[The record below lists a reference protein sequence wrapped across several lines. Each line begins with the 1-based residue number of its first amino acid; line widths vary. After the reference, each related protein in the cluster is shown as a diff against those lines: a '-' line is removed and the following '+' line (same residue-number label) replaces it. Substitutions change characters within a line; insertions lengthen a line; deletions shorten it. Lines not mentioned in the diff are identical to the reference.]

1 MARKK
6 TIVERLANKKKFI
19 ISVAVIVL
27 AGLSIVLV
35 ISDFQI
41 SRLSLKKTYPYKCQD
56 CNVILISIDTLR
68 ADHLGCYGHEKNTS
82 PNIDKFVEESVLFK
96 LHINNAPT
104 TLPSHASIFTSL
116 IPSHHGAYN
125 DRPLSED
132 AITMAEILKLHG
144 YSTVSFNDGGYVSAR
159 FGFDQGFDLYHSFF
173 DAARG
178 TFKNRVNRAIE
189 WIKENQNEKF
199 FLFLHTY
206 EVHHPYTPQE
216 EFLALFE
223 ANYPGDLPSSI
234 SRDLLIEINDDS
246 LKIDEVDKS
255 HIINTYDAEIRS
267 MDNSFSFL
275 VNFLREHNLYD
286 KTLIIFTSDHGEEF
300 GEHGMM
306 GWHGTTLFD
315 EVLHSPL
322 IIKFPNSTFSSTVV
336 NRQVRSID
344 ILPTLLDALD
354 IYSEEIFEGTSL
366 INLINGKK
374 ENLYAVSEMGGFG
387 KSLRTEA
394 WKYYRIRSSEML
406 FNLNRDPL
414 EQTDLSIAN
423 LDTKERLKRV
433 LESFLSH
440 KPLSVSKDKAKLD
453 KKTLEQLKALG
464 YIR

>member
-1 MARKK
+1 MERKK
-6 TIVERLANKKKFI
+6 SIVEKLANKKKFI
-19 ISVAVIVL
+19 IAVAL
-27 AGLSIVLV
+27 IVLV
-35 ISDFQI
+35 G
-41 SRLSLKKTYPYKCQD
+41 LSVVLVTREKTLDYKCPD

-68 ADHLGCYGHEKNTS
+68 ADHLGCYGYAKDTS
-82 PNIDKFVEESVLFK
+82 PNIDKFIEESVLFK
-96 LHINNAPT
+96 LHIANAPT

-132 AITMAEILKLHG
+132 AITMAEILKLYG
-144 YSTVSFNDGGYVSAR
+144 YRTVSFNDGGYISTR
-159 FGFDQGFDLYHSFF
+159 FGFDQGFDLYHSSL

-178 TFKNRVNRAIE
+178 TLKNRVTRAIE
-189 WIKENQNEKF
+189 WIEENQNGKF

-223 ANYPGDLPSSI
+223 ANYSGDLPSSI
-234 SRDLLIEINDDS
+234 SRDLLIEINDNN
-246 LKIDEVDKS
+246 LIIDEDDKG

-267 MDNSFSFL
+267 MDDGFSFL
-275 VNFLREHNLYD
+275 VNFLREHNLYE

-315 EVLHSPL
+315 EVLHIPL
-322 IIKFPNSTFSSTVV
+322 IIKFPNSAFSTSVV
-336 NRQVRSID
+336 NQQVRSID

-354 IYSEEIFEGTSL
+354 IHSEGIFEGTSL
-366 INLINGKK
+366 INSINGKK
-374 ENLYAVSEMGGFG
+374 EKLYAVSEIGGFG
-387 KSLRTEA
+387 KSIRTEA
-394 WKYYRIRSSEML
+394 WKYYRIRSSEMF
-406 FNLNRDPL
+406 FNLNSDPL
-414 EQTDLSIAN
+414 EQTDLLSAN
-423 LDTKERLKRV
+423 LDTKEQLKNV
-433 LESFLSH
+433 LESFVS
-440 KPLSVSKDKAKLD
+440 KRPLSLPKDRAKLD